1 VRLRAVVLD
10 VGETLVDE
18 TRYWRA
24 VADAV
29 GVPQLT
35 FFGVIGGVIERG
47 QSHSRVFKLLGVE
60 PVAGPPLEA
69 IDLYPDAVPSLVALR
84 EAGYRVGIAAN
95 QPERT
100 EEFLD
105 GLGLELDLVASSAR
119 WGVHKPAPEFFARI
133 ADEAGLPP
141 AEIAYVGDRVDNDV
155 LPSLE
160 AGMVAV
166 HLRRGPWGYLHAR
179 RADAER
185 AHLRIDSLTELPAR
199 LAELESV
206 GV

>member
-1 VRLRAVVLD
+1 MSVKAVVFD

-35 FFGVIGGVIERG
+35 FFCVLGGLIERDKP
-47 QSHSRVFKLLGVE
+47 HFRVFKVLGVE
-60 PVAGPPLEA
+60 PASGPPLEA
-69 IDLYPDAVPSLVALR
+69 IDLYPDAVPCLAQLR
-84 EAGYRVGIAAN
+84 ESGYRVGIAAN

-100 EEFLD
+100 EAFLQ

-119 WGVHKPAPEFFARI
+119 WGIQKPAPEFFARI
-133 ADEAGLPP
+133 AAEVGLAPE
-141 AEIAYVGDRVDNDV
+141 EIAYVGDRVDNDV
-155 LPSLE
+155 LPALE

-166 HLRRGPWGYLHAR
+166 HVRRGPWGYLHALR
-179 RADAER
+179 PEAGR
-185 AHLRIDSLTELPAR
+185 AHARIDSLAELPAR
-199 LAELESV
+199 LADLAPLRV
-206 GV
+206 